1 VNEILK
7 PGRPGG
13 GLPDKRRAILAG
25 AMTMFARDGYTRA
38 SLDAIAAEAGVSS
51 RTIYNHFGD
60 KAHLFE
66 AVIEDSTQRI
76 AQAQIILIDRHLGK
90 IVDLEGDLI
99 EFGLDW
105 VALASGKDEPHF
117 ALVRQIHAELEHI
130 PAAALKTWQETGPL
144 RVRGELA
151 SRLARIAD
159 RGDLVLAD
167 AGLAAMHLMLL
178 ISADSFYQRIR
189 PYSRA
194 EAEGVVAAGVRAFL
208 YGYRQP

>member
-1 VNEILK
+1 MNETLK

-13 GLPDKRRAILAG
+13 GLPDKHRAILSG

-66 AVIEDSTQRI
+66 AVIEDSTRRVAQDQI
-76 AQAQIILIDRHLGK
+76 ALIDRHLGK
-90 IVDLEGDLI
+90 IVDLEDDLI

-105 VALASGKDEPHF
+105 VALAVGQNEPHF
-117 ALVRQIHAELEHI
+117 GLVWQIHAELEHI
-130 PAAALKTWQETGPL
+130 PEAAVKTWQETGPL
-144 RVRGELA
+144 RVRRELA

-159 RGDLVLAD
+159 RGDLELAD
-167 AGLAAMHLMLL
+167 ADLAAMHLILL
-178 ISADSFYQRIR
+178 ISADNFSYRTR

-194 EAEGVVAAGVRAFL
+194 EAEGVVAAGVRTFL
-208 YGYRQP
+208 YGYRKP